1 MHAAT
6 DHGLKEVLDV
16 IEQVWFNGPPAP
28 EQLPGTLDDQ
38 ERLRRI
44 LEEIVTA
51 QTLALAVS
59 RGDVSLDIRGKGLTV
74 GCLKSLQA
82 NLRHLSWQTQ
92 MIAGGDLSQHVDF
105 MGEFAEAFNIMVR
118 SLAEAR
124 ARLQRRDAEL
134 SQTNRTLEAQIA
146 ERQTAEEQ
154 LRQAN
159 ECLTGRLA
167 EIELLQAQLR
177 EQAIRDPLTNLFNRR
192 YLQQT
197 LERELAV
204 AKRAGAP
211 LPIIMMDID
220 YFKRL
225 NDQFGHKVGDLTLAN
240 VADVLR
246 QHARRSD
253 ITCRYG
259 GEEFVVV
266 LPSASFEVAMQ
277 RAEELRS
284 RVEAV
289 QRMINEEPIGVTLS
303 LGVAAYPD
311 HGDSAD
317 ELLQAADMAL
327 YRAKA
332 AGRNC
337 VKPASTSRTALSQ
350 TG

>member
-1 MHAAT
+1 MHEAT
-6 DHGLKEVLDV
+6 GQGLAEALDI
-16 IEQVWFNGPPAP
+16 IETIWFKGPPVP
-28 EQLPGTLDDQ
+28 EQLPGTLDDR
-38 ERLRRI
+38 ERLSCI
-44 LEEIVTA
+44 LGEIVNA

-59 RGDVSLDIRGKGLTV
+59 RGDVSLDIRGKGLTL

-82 NLRHLSWQTQ
+82 SLRHLSWQTQ
-92 MIAGGDLSQHVDF
+92 MIARGDLTQHVDF
-105 MGEFAEAFNIMVR
+105 MGEFAEAFNSMVR

-124 ARLQRRDAEL
+124 TRLQRRDAEL

-146 ERQTAEEQ
+146 ERQAAEEQ

-159 ECLTGRLA
+159 ESLTSRLA

-204 AKRAGAP
+204 ARRASAP

-225 NDQFGHKVGDLTLAN
+225 NDQYGHQVGDLTLTR

-246 QHARRSD
+246 QHSRRSD
-253 ITCRYG
+253 IACRYG

-266 LPSASFEVAMQ
+266 LPSASFDVAMQ
-277 RAEELRS
+277 RAEELRA
-284 RVEAV
+284 RVAA
-289 QRMINEEPIGVTLS
+289 IHIPIDDKPLGVTLS
-303 LGVAAYPD
+303 VGVAVYPD
-311 HGDSAD
+311 HGTGAD

-337 VKPASTSRTALSQ
+337 TRSAGAPRVV
-350 TG
+350 